1 MGKNLLIPFSYL
13 NPAFGTPIGVSKK
26 APTEIFAGAFLGF
39 FVCGLLVTL
48 NDDRRKK

>member
-1 MGKNLLIPFSYL
+1 MSTGMVGFIC
-13 NPAFGTPIGVSKK
+13 G
-26 APTEIFAGAFLGF
+26 IFAGAFLGF